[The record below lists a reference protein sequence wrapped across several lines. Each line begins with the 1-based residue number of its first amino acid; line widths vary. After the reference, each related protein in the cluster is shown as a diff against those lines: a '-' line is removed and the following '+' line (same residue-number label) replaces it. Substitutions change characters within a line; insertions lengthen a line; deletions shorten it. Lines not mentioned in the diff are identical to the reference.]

1 MPNHL
6 SALKQMKR
14 TRRRTEI
21 NRRSKGV
28 LRSSLRHIREL
39 LAQGNGEQ
47 ARQFMVQAHS
57 RIDKSVQKGILHKNA
72 ASRLKSRLMA
82 RLQALAQPKTA

>member
-1 MPNHL
+1 MPNHI
-6 SALKQMKR
+6 SAFKQMRR
-14 TRRRTEI
+14 TRRHTEI

-28 LRSSLRHIREL
+28 LRASLRRIREL
-39 LAQGNGEQ
+39 LVQGNGEQ
-47 ARQFMVQAHS
+47 ARQLMGKAHS

-82 RLQALAQPKTA
+82 RLHALNQPKTA

>member
-1 MPNHL
+1 MPNHF
-6 SALKQMKR
+6 SALKQVR
-14 TRRRTEI
+14 RARRRTEI

-28 LRSSLRHIREL
+28 LRSALRQIREL
-39 LAQGNGEQ
+39 LAKGNAEQ
-47 ARQFMVQAHS
+47 ARQYMVQAHS

-82 RLQALAQPKTA
+82 RLQALNPRTTA